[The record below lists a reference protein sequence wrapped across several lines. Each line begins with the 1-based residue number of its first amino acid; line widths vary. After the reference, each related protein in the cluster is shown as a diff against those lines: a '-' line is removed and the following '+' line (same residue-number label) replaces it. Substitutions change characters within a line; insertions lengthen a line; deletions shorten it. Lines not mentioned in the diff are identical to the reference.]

1 MMMMVNQL
9 FRKRMYKTSTQCIT
23 LAERAEEDL
32 SSVAEID
39 SVSESS
45 IGAATDARRVPA
57 TKVTKV
63 TPVPGVSLKM
73 RQMIT
78 DIDSDQEDPLM
89 CSLYAPDI
97 YIKSRVSE
105 VLKFPMQIGFS
116 AYLKTLFQLYG
127 NFTKRHKSNHAGHFN
142 QLAGGGS
149 TKRFVSKSSASSQII
164 HTQATR
170 YVHNNIF
177 FSFAVDADLGQLSK
191 SSSVKLKSV
200 NIISLSDSSEKAC
213 CNHGGCSDSHVE
225 KTNGSNLEED
235 ACTDSQLAD
244 SEQATYASANN
255 DLKGT
260 KAYQEAHVPG
270 LYNLA
275 MAIIDYRGHRVVA
288 QVLEAA
294 KRLHLKEHTVL
305 DAPGNAVKLAAAV
318 ECKGIVGS
326 DDRQYLLDL
335 MRVTPRDSNYIGPGT
350 RFCVLRPELAEDAE
364 RSQVSS
370 VPDGEVPVTDA
381 VSRINDSKEGVEAV
395 DTDYNSEILSATDR
409 TEETEV
415 KAAQEIK
422 IEKAENGVIS
432 EEELAADE
440 ENVRKAGSYLKDV
453 VLPKFVQ
460 DLCTLEVSPMDGGRI
475 PWTLAPLKKAEK
487 DVSGSKVENL
497 LEYGSSGWFIGTVET
512 DKYSLELVEVHA

>member
-1 MMMMVNQL
+1 
-9 FRKRMYKTSTQCIT
+9 
-23 LAERAEEDL
+23 
-32 SSVAEID
+32 
-39 SVSESS
+39 
-45 IGAATDARRVPA
+45 ARRVPA

-73 RQMIT
+73 QQSTKT
-78 DIDSDQEDPLM
+78 DARGTDNLRPVTTTSYSLHE
-89 CSLYAPDI
+89 SLYAPDI

-170 YVHNNIF
+170 YVHNIF

-275 MAIIDYRGHRVVA
+275 MAIIDNRGHRVVA
-288 QVLEAA
+288 QV
-294 KRLHLKEHTVL
+294 
-305 DAPGNAVKLAAAV
+305 
-318 ECKGIVGS
+318 I
-326 DDRQYLLDL
+326 
-335 MRVTPRDSNYIGPGT
+335 
-350 RFCVLRPELAEDAE
+350 
-364 RSQVSS
+364 
-370 VPDGEVPVTDA
+370 
-381 VSRINDSKEGVEAV
+381 
-395 DTDYNSEILSATDR
+395 
-409 TEETEV
+409 
-415 KAAQEIK
+415 
-422 IEKAENGVIS
+422 
-432 EEELAADE
+432 
-440 ENVRKAGSYLKDV
+440 
-453 VLPKFVQ
+453 
-460 DLCTLEVSPMDGGRI
+460 
-475 PWTLAPLKKAEK
+475 
-487 DVSGSKVENL
+487 
-497 LEYGSSGWFIGTVET
+497 
-512 DKYSLELVEVHA
+512 